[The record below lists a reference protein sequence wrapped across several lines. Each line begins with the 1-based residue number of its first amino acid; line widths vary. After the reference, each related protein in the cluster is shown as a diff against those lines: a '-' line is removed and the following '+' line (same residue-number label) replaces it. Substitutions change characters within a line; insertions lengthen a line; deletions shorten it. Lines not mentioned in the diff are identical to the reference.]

1 MAEYQVSTNKTLTQ
15 RIESEVSKQVA
26 HFETR
31 QPNFGFVNGQHYY
44 SPVTYTWPDYYNGER
59 SKWAKFLAFGLSLI
73 HI

>member
-44 SPVTYTWPDYYNGER
+44 SPGDLH
-59 SKWAKFLAFGLSLI
+59 LAGLLQRC
-73 HI
+73 